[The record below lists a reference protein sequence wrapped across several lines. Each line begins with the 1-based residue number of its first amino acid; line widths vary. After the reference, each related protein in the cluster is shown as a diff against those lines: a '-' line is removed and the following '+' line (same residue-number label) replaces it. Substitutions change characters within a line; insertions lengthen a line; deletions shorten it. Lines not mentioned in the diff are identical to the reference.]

1 MNRGCTESS
10 NAGRDMARILI
21 VDDDRGM
28 KELLQII
35 LEKEGYVVDA
45 VESGKAA
52 IHQFRKK
59 NYDLVL
65 TDLKMPRM
73 DGIDVLRQIKDT
85 SPDTVVILITAYA
98 SGDTA
103 LAAMREGAYDYLE
116 KNFDIEDLKTMV
128 REALRKKGVEKTEDV
143 PASKSAEDT
152 VHFGGIVGRSREM
165 LKVYAHVKKV
175 AETPAN
181 VLILGESGTGKELV
195 ARAIHENSS
204 RRSRPF
210 VAINCGGVPENL
222 LESEFFGYMKGSF
235 TGAYSDKMGLFEVA
249 SGGTVF
255 LDEIAELPP
264 VLQVKVLRAVQEKS
278 FRRIGGSEDIT
289 VDFRLISA
297 THQNLQEKVKNG
309 TFRDDLY
316 YRLNVI
322 PIRIPPLRNRKEDL
336 PILTKHFIEKYSREF
351 GKEVKR
357 ISAYAMELLM
367 EYEFPGNVRELENII
382 ERSVAL
388 ETSNIILPENLVI
401 SKEQQHAKGFT
412 MEPEIPEGGLDLN
425 DTLASIE
432 AGIIRKALEKAKGSK
447 TRAAEL
453 LHVSL
458 PSFLHRLKKL
468 NLF

>member
-1 MNRGCTESS
+1 MGK
-10 NAGRDMARILI
+10 ILI

-28 KELLQII
+28 KELLQIM
-35 LEKEGYVVDA
+35 LEREGYDVDA

-52 IHQFRKK
+52 IHQCRKK
-59 NYDLVL
+59 KYDLVL
-65 TDLKMPRM
+65 TDLKMPRV
-73 DGIDVLRQIKDT
+73 DGIDVLKGIKEI

-116 KNFDIEDLKTMV
+116 KNFDIEDLKTMIQ
-128 REALRKKGVEKTEDV
+128 EALRKKGLGKQDDAF
-143 PASKSAEDT
+143 PAKSGDDALY
-152 VHFGGIVGRSREM
+152 FGNIVGKSREM
-165 LKVYAHVKKV
+165 FKVYSHVKKV
-175 AETPAN
+175 ADTPAN

-195 ARAIHENSS
+195 ARAIHDNSS
-204 RRSRPF
+204 RGNRQF
-210 VAINCGGVPENL
+210 VAINCGGLPENL
-222 LESEFFGYMKGSF
+222 LESELFGYMKGSF

-264 VLQVKVLRAVQEKS
+264 VLQVKLLRAVQEKS

-289 VDFRLISA
+289 IDFRLISA

-309 TFRDDLY
+309 SFREDLY

-322 PIRIPPLRNRKEDL
+322 PIKIPPLRKRKEDI
-336 PILTKHFIEKYSREF
+336 PILATYFIEKYSKEF
-351 GKEVKR
+351 GKEIKK

-401 SKEQQHAKGFT
+401 SRDQQHESLFPP
-412 MEPEIPEGGLDLN
+412 EPEIPDEGLDLN
-425 DTLASIE
+425 ETLSSIE
-432 AGIIRKALEKAKGSK
+432 TQIIKKALEKAKGSK
-447 TRAAEL
+447 TRAAEF

-468 NLF
+468 NIQ